1 MEFNT
6 KLEYQKI
13 RGYKISTNKI
23 CLKHSFKHYAPLE
36 NMTLQHQYIHS
47 QLTTCPSKCQGK
59 TELNIK
65 KNDSPPPALTFST
78 ERNNYMHSQLRL
90 KFSSSISSSKKLPQ
104 WCTQYFKWI
113 KVSQS
118 SLFRGY
124 LVQFSRLVH
133 IRQGIP
139 NTPPIQMLR
148 PWHHTDSQT

>member
-1 MEFNT
+1 MPYYFLAFIDNFLAFSFKAPQKCQSRCIAALDLFTCLQTENIQFDHYYHGEQFNT

-104 WCTQYFKWI
+104 
-113 KVSQS
+113 
-118 SLFRGY
+118 
-124 LVQFSRLVH
+124 
-133 IRQGIP
+133 
-139 NTPPIQMLR
+139 
-148 PWHHTDSQT
+148 